1 MTREIFD
8 MPDKWDHLPEQEEL
22 ERVTSI
28 QEARSRA
35 NQQEVPRT
43 GWCINDCGEPTLG
56 VFCSKECRNDY
67 NRREVGN
74 R

>member
-1 MTREIFD
+1 MADDLDRASALT
-8 MPDKWDHLPEQEEL
+8 EL

-35 NQQEVPRT
+35 NHQEVPRT